1 MDRFDAMSAFVAV
14 ADLKGFAPA
23 ARKLGISSSGVT
35 RLVNALE
42 AHLGIRLLQRTTR
55 SIALTD
61 GGARFLEQCR
71 RILADIAEAEML
83 AQAERASPMGRFIVS
98 APVLF
103 GRLHVS
109 HLMCMYLSRYP
120 EVIGE
125 LVLTDRN
132 VNLVEDGIDVAVRI
146 GQLSDSSLV
155 ARKVGETRRVLVASP
170 EYLARHGEPREP
182 ANLQQHA
189 CIQVT
194 AISPSTD
201 WTFHRAR
208 EALSVSVA
216 PRYVTNSADAAIWH
230 AERDGGLTL
239 ALAYQVSQ
247 HVKDGRLRVVLADF
261 EPQPLPIQLVYP
273 TARWVSAKVRAFL
286 DLTAEICDW
295 RFANLGRG
303 ST

>member
-1 MDRFDAMSAFVAV
+1 MDRFEAMNAFVAV

-42 AHLGIRLLQRTTR
+42 AHLAVRLLQRTTR

-61 GGARFLEQCR
+61 AGSRFLEQSR
-71 RILADIAEAEML
+71 RILADLSDAENL
-83 AQAERASPMGRFIVS
+83 AQAERAKPMGRFVVS

-120 EVIGE
+120 EVVGE
-125 LVLTDRN
+125 LLLTDRS
-132 VNLVEDGIDVAVRI
+132 VNLVEDGIDTAVRI
-146 GQLSDSSLV
+146 GHLSDSTLV

-170 EYLARHGEPREP
+170 GYLAQHGAPEDPEDIQR
-182 ANLQQHA
+182 HA
-189 CIQVT
+189 CIHVT

-201 WTFHRAR
+201 WTFYRGKGA
-208 EALSVSVA
+208 VSIGVS

-247 HVKDGRLRVVLADF
+247 HVKDGRLKVVLGDF
-261 EPQPLPIQLVYP
+261 EPPPLPIQLVYP
-273 TARWVSAKVRAFL
+273 TSRWLSGKVRAFL

-295 RFANLGRG
+295 RFSRFG
-303 ST
+303 

>member
-1 MDRFDAMSAFVAV
+1 MDRFDAMNAFVAV

-42 AHLGIRLLQRTTR
+42 AHLAVRLLQRTTR

-61 GGARFLEQCR
+61 AGSRFLEQSR
-71 RILADIAEAEML
+71 RILADLSDAENL
-83 AQAERASPMGRFIVS
+83 AQAERAKPVGRFIVS

-109 HLMCMYLSRYP
+109 HLMCIYMSRYP

-125 LVLTDRN
+125 LLLTDRS
-132 VNLVEDGIDVAVRI
+132 VNLVEDGIDIAVRI
-146 GQLSDSSLV
+146 GHLSDSSLV
-155 ARKVGETRRVLVASP
+155 AKKIGETRRVLVASP
-170 EYLARHGEPREP
+170 GYLAQHGEPQDP
-182 ANLQQHA
+182 ADVPQHA
-189 CIQVT
+189 CIHVT

-201 WTFHRAR
+201 WTFHRGK
-208 EALSVSVA
+208 ETLSIAVS
-216 PRYVTNSADAAIWH
+216 PRYVTNSADAALWH

-247 HVKDGRLRVVLADF
+247 HVKDGRLKVVLGDF
-261 EPQPLPIQLVYP
+261 EPPQLPIQLVYP
-273 TARWVSAKVRAFL
+273 TSRWLSGKVRAFL

-295 RFANLGRG
+295 RFSKLG
-303 ST
+303 